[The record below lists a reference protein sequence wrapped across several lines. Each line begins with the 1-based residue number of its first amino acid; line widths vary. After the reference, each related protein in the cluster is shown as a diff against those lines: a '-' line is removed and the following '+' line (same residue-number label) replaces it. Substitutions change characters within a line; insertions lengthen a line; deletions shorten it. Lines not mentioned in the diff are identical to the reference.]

1 MNFFSTHIF
10 HQSSPVA
17 ESIQGMNGRQ
27 LQVAKELSEESGP
40 GKLPSIGGGIPWE
53 LLVFCDPI
61 ATVDKNS
68 GV

>member
-1 MNFFSTHIF
+1 M
-10 HQSSPVA
+10 A